1 MLYNLGRKCLK
12 YIYFLIILVTREEGT
27 MGDKITISGNIQN
40 SNINVKSTLTNVQHS
55 VGSMP
60 TSDEAARQE
69 LQGLIDQL
77 SQALE
82 NIPQSLKDEAEAV
95 AAAAQMLVE
104 NAKAEKPNKPF
115 LQISGEGLKKAAENL
130 SQVAPTLVS
139 IAGQVVAT
147 VMRMKG
153 MA

>member
-1 MLYNLGRKCLK
+1 
-12 YIYFLIILVTREEGT
+12 

-40 SNINVKSTLTNVQHS
+40 SILNIKSTLTNVQQS

-60 TSDEAARQE
+60 TGDEDARQK
-69 LQGLIDQL
+69 LQGLIEQL

-82 NIPQSLKDEAEAV
+82 RIPESQKEQAEAV
-95 AAAAQMLVE
+95 AASAQALVE
-104 NAKAEKPNKPF
+104 TAKADKPNKTL

-130 SQVAPTLVS
+130 AEVAPAVVGIASQV
-139 IAGQVVAT
+139 IAM

-153 MA
+153 LA